1 MADPISVVFMVLK
14 GLHDIKAWWETYQH
28 GKVEAQRIMERLEA
42 LTPAIDSLKNATI
55 GPSIVPALRNMMD
68 VMKDVKDTIVKYF
81 GNSCFQMF
89 DRLAHV
95 NKWNAEFS
103 TLNLRRT
110 DIASDLLLTSTVF
123 SFASASQRR
132 AEDLEDL
139 QRVIA
144 NIPERMIA
152 ERREDGQ
159 ATRAD
164 LDSMRAEI
172 AAHYQTLMQTMIQAS
187 GHAPLTSAELANIS
201 SQQAHLLAAMEGKFH
216 LVLEG
221 IHNMEGELHGV
232 CKELHSMTLS
242 ITQQQKRA
250 SDLKKIHISPS
261 ELEIQGKLNA
271 GGFGEVNLGRYQ
283 KQTVALKIV
292 KHKDDTMLREDLINE
307 IENEVLMMK
316 LVENPN
322 VLHLYGF
329 AVETCRA
336 IIVMEVSLI

>member
-1 MADPISVVFMVLK
+1 
-14 GLHDIKAWWETYQH
+14 
-28 GKVEAQRIMERLEA
+28 
-42 LTPAIDSLKNATI
+42 
-55 GPSIVPALRNMMD
+55 
-68 VMKDVKDTIVKYF
+68 MKEIKDTIVKFF
-81 GNSCFQMF
+81 GKSFFRQF
-89 DRLAHV
+89 DKLVHV
-95 NKWNAEFS
+95 NKWVAEFS
-103 TLNLRRT
+103 ALNQRLST
-110 DIASDLLLTSTVF
+110 ISSDLQLTSTVF
-123 SFASASQRR
+123 AFASASQRR
-132 AEDLEDL
+132 TEDMEDL

-159 ATRAD
+159 ATTAD
-164 LDSMRAEI
+164 LEGMRAEI
-172 AAHYQTLMQTMIQAS
+172 STHYQTLMQTMIQAS

-201 SQQAHLLAAMEGKFH
+201 SQQAHLLAAMEGKFN
-216 LVLEG
+216 LVMEG
-221 IHNMEGELHGV
+221 IRNMEGELHGV
-232 CKELHSMTLS
+232 CKELHSITLS

-250 SDLKKIHISPS
+250 SDLKRILISSS

-271 GGFGEVNLGRYQ
+271 GGFGEVNLGRYLRQ
-283 KQTVALKIV
+283 NVALKIV
-292 KHKDDTMLREDLINE
+292 KHADGTMLREEEVNE